1 MDHLSACGKCFSV
14 TSVDF
19 FANRDPS
26 AAFQMPV
33 TPDFSIRQDDEFVY
47 VVIKVP
53 FIRIK
58 DTEILT
64 DGGNFTFY
72 CKPYLLKL
80 CFPHELE
87 DCDDERCRAVYDP
100 NVDNGIIT
108 AHLAKKERGRHFADL
123 DLTTRLLATRKSNDK
138 KLYSKDSD
146 LLPSIEV
153 MSSSFDVSGSIDD
166 MSESTP
172 STDTF
177 GILDELRLTNAPKY
191 GFNLQYSN
199 ILGNQ
204 KVTLLLAISLQ
215 MKST

>member
-1 MDHLSACGKCFSV
+1 
-14 TSVDF
+14 
-19 FANRDPS
+19 
-26 AAFQMPV
+26 MPV

-47 VVIKVP
+47 VIIKVP

-64 DGGNFTFY
+64 DGLNFTFY

-100 NVDNGIIT
+100 NIDSGIIT
-108 AHLAKKERGRHFADL
+108 AHLAKKKRGLYFEDL
-123 DLTTRLLATRKSNDK
+123 DLTTRLLTTRKSNDK
-138 KLYSKDSD
+138 KLYSKDSN
-146 LLPSIEV
+146 LMPSIEV
-153 MSSSFDVSGSIDD
+153 MSSSFDLNGSIDD
-166 MSESTP
+166 VHNSSP
-172 STDTF
+172 VADAV
-177 GILDELRLTNAPKY
+177 GILNELRLTNAPKY

-204 KVTLLLAISLQ
+204 KVSPRRMQ
-215 MKST
+215 FHQK

>member
-1 MDHLSACGKCFSV
+1 MAGTFNIYSYTNFSGIFIAIF
-14 TSVDF
+14 TE
-19 FANRDPS
+19 
-26 AAFQMPV
+26 MPV
-33 TPDFSIRQDDEFVY
+33 TPQFSIHQDDEFVF

-64 DGGNFTFY
+64 DGVDFTFY

-100 NVDNGIIT
+100 NVENGIIT
-108 AHLAKKERGRHFADL
+108 AHLAKKDRGCHFPDL
-123 DLTTRLLATRKSNDK
+123 DLTTRLLAMRSQNDM

-153 MSSSFDVSGSIDD
+153 MNSSYEEGLTDDDETPAVSGTNAS
-166 MSESTP
+166 SVLEK
-172 STDTF
+172 
-177 GILDELRLTNAPKY
+177 LRLSKCPMY
-191 GFNLQYSN
+191 GFNLQYSGV
-199 ILGNQ
+199 LGKQ
-204 KVTLLLAISLQ
+204 KVLTA
-215 MKST
+215 